1 MTGKEKMYRSGLAP
15 YKGRR
20 HIFTGIIESFGV
32 ARDIR
37 RPAGMFPTILL
48 REITNGVGAVV
59 ADHAWIHAEG
69 YNLDGLLAG
78 DELTFEA
85 QVEIYK
91 RGYRERKMNGSG
103 NIQKGY
109 RFSEVIIH
117 GRKR

>member
-1 MTGKEKMYRSGLAP
+1 MATKEKMYRSGLAE
-15 YKGRR
+15 YNGKR
-20 HIFTGIIESFGV
+20 HIFTGTIESFGI

-48 REITNGVGAVV
+48 RGITSELGETV